1 MWQPLIVESEG
12 KQNAYISRKICWN
25 RKCWTSICSIWHGSL
40 DALPSCE
47 LSVLF
52 FSLFSYFLFVFSE
65 LALLN
70 LSGAV
75 FECIDKS
82 PCTWYVIW
90 GRFGLSGL
98 KQMLVV
104 HHLSLRSWACEGI
117 WVKAVSF
124 CSDCCSS
131 FVCEDLSMCRSP
143 SQAISLCCWTCQ
155 LLSLSVW
162 FFGNLK
168 EKTLAGVQ
176 NGGIREVLE
185 GMWSAQFGF
194 LVVYEYKERK
204 RSTRVGG
211 AVWLLENPQL
221 RWKHRCMQCQH

>member
-1 MWQPLIVESEG
+1 MQTFPE
-12 KQNAYISRKICWN
+12 KIAE
-25 RKCWTSICSIWHGSL
+25 TGSAGHPFVAWHGSL

-117 WVKAVSF
+117 WVKQFLFALIV
-124 CSDCCSS
+124 
-131 FVCEDLSMCRSP
+131 VHH
-143 SQAISLCCWTCQ
+143 
-155 LLSLSVW
+155 LSVRIW
-162 FFGNLK
+162 AC
-168 EKTLAGVQ
+168 AGVQ
-176 NGGIREVLE
+176 VKQLLFAVELVSCCPWVL
-185 GMWSAQFGF
+185 GF
-194 LVVYEYKERK
+194 F
-204 RSTRVGG
+204 
-211 AVWLLENPQL
+211 AI
-221 RWKHRCMQCQH
+221 WKKKLWQELWMVASEKS